1 MLELQ
6 NVATASTAF
15 LLCVNNLSIKIL
27 LTASAIFHIYL
38 YLNGSNEFLCAKKSV
53 QFETKQ
59 EKSNFNVSQID
70 RRD

>member
-6 NVATASTAF
+6 NVAKACTAI
-15 LLCVNNLSIKIL
+15 LLCVNNLSINFFYNKCNIP
-27 LTASAIFHIYL
+27 
-38 YLNGSNEFLCAKKSV
+38 YLNRSNEILCAKKSV

-59 EKSNFNVSQID
+59 EKSNFNVSPID